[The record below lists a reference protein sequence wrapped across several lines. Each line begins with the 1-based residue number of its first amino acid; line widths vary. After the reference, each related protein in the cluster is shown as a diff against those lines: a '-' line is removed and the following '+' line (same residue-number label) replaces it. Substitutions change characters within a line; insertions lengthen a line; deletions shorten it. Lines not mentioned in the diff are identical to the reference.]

1 MHMSSEIIN
10 HTPRWRRATNAG
22 VLQRP
27 VESGHQIGKEGAI
40 QHYYV
45 LATPDGKGGFW
56 IRFPDQH
63 GIASAA
69 RGASD
74 IVTQAQ
80 DTLASMLMNLS
91 AVMPRSIEEGAKPPT
106 NLGDYDDPVVVV
118 VPFEPASATV
128 AASAYRVPERLD

>member
-1 MHMSSEIIN
+1 MSSGIIN
-10 HTPRWRRATNAG
+10 HTPRWRRASAAG

-27 VESGHQIGKEGAI
+27 VESAHQIGKEGAI

-56 IRFPDQH
+56 IRFPDRH
-63 GIASAA
+63 GIASVAS
-69 RGASD
+69 GASD

-80 DTLASMLMNLS
+80 DTLASMLMNVS

-128 AASAYRVPERLD
+128 AASAYCVPERVD